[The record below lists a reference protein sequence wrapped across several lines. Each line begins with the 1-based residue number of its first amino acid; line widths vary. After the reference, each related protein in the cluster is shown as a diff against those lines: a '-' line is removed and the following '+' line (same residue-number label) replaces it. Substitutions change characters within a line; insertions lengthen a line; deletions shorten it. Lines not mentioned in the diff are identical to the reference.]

1 MSGSEFGSHA
11 SLMLLV
17 AEAAWARI
25 KNRKV
30 ARSLGKAFITI
41 NTASMEIISNHCAVL
56 GFLFCLI
63 SPRQLWGYLSR
74 MNCEVPK

>member
-30 ARSLGKAFITI
+30 ARSLGKGFITN
-41 NTASMEIISNHCAVL
+41 NTASMEIISNRCAVPAI
-56 GFLFCLI
+56 C
-63 SPRQLWGYLSR
+63 SPTFFRHDRGG
-74 MNCEVPK
+74 VT